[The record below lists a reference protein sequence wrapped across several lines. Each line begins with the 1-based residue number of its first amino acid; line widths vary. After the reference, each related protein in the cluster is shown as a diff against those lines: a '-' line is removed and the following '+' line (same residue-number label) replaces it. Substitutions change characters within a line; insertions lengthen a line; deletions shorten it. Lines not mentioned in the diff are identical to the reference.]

1 MYGVRAPCPTVRAA
15 VDPRRCEKYRY
26 IYIYYNYIG
35 GDCGEG
41 NEMTTPSVLQCMLT
55 VDEEDS
61 A

>member
-1 MYGVRAPCPTVRAA
+1 MACVRLVRQYVQPSTPGGVKNI
-15 VDPRRCEKYRY
+15 DIY